1 MSERA
6 GEVPFTPARGGH
18 RGRDLL
24 ARVRGDP
31 GLCSCTCI
39 QDGGSEEAA
48 AAKDR
53 AATRWEFWAI
63 LARMGD
69 YGRAAALKL
78 ALGRGGLGPRMISRL
93 SRLARMV

>member
-39 QDGGSEEAA
+39 QDDGSEEAA
-48 AAKDR
+48 AANDR
-53 AATRWEFWAI
+53 AATRWEFRAL
-63 LARMGD
+63 LARVDD
-69 YGRAAALKL
+69 YGQAAALKL
-78 ALGRGGLGPRMISRL
+78 ALG
-93 SRLARMV
+93 LANWGQG

>member
-31 GLCSCTCI
+31 GLCSGTCS
-39 QDGGSEEAA
+39 QDGGSKEAA
-48 AAKDR
+48 ATKDP
-53 AATRWEFWAI
+53 AARRWEFCL

-69 YGRAAALKL
+69 YGRAATLKL
-78 ALGRGGLGPRMISRL
+78 ALGGAAWGHG
-93 SRLARMV
+93 